1 MLDALRN
8 SAKSWVVKIFLLILV
23 LSFGVWGISGTVFQG
38 TGNAV
43 VTVGETRV
51 TPLDFRLAYDRQLA
65 ALSRQFGTRLT
76 TEQARSMGV
85 ENQILVQ
92 VAMNAALDEQS
103 RRMNLGLSEDRL
115 ANLIAE
121 DPAFQ
126 GIDGRFDRATFAALL
141 RNVGMTE
148 EDYIVSQENAAIRSQ
163 IVEAI
168 SDGYEAPSTLL
179 RAISRYDNEA
189 RTIDYILLNSDAVDA
204 VADPTNEQIQSYF
217 EENKTVYRAPEY
229 RKIAYVPLRASDIAD
244 PSTIADETVRSDYET
259 YIDRY
264 RTPETR
270 TIQQLSFPDDEAAQ
284 AAARELAGGKPFED
298 LVQEQGASISDI
310 TLGTFERDTLPDQ
323 SIAEATFAIGE
334 EGGTSGV
341 IDGAF
346 GPVIIRVTEITPVA
360 TRSFDEVK
368 EDIRNDLALG
378 EAEAI
383 LFDVH
388 DAYEDLRAGGDT
400 LEEAARKQ
408 RLTPVVVDAV
418 DRSARAPDGTVLRD
432 LPESRD
438 LLAQAFDTEI
448 GIDVAPLNFGND
460 GFLWFEVQDIM
471 PARDRTLDEVR
482 DRVIADWKREQT
494 DQALGKLAAQLQKQV
509 EDGEE
514 ISAVAADRGL
524 VTNTKYDLKRSDE
537 DAVLGPAAIAAA
549 FGGPDGFVAVADDAG
564 GASKV
569 VMKVSSVSEPTSSG
583 TGDLPPQV
591 MQAVSER
598 MGDDMLTQAIAQ
610 MQTEF
615 GVSYN
620 QAAAELA
627 LSPGH

>member
-1 MLDALRN
+1 MLDSLRN
-8 SAKSWVVKIFLLILV
+8 SAKSWVVKAFLMILV

-38 TGNAV
+38 TGGSV

-76 TEQARSMGV
+76 TEQARSMGL

-103 RRMNLGLSEDRL
+103 RRMNLGLSKDRL

-126 GIDGRFDRATFAALL
+126 GIDGRFDRTTFAALL

-179 RAISRYDNEA
+179 RAISQYDNET

-204 VADPTNEQIQSYF
+204 IAEPTQEQIQNYF
-217 EENKTVYRAPEY
+217 EENKAAYRAPEY
-229 RKIAYVPLRASDIAD
+229 RKIAYVTLRATDIAD
-244 PSTIADETVRSDYET
+244 PTTISDDTVRSDYQT
-259 YIDRY
+259 YIDRF

-270 TIQQLSFPDDEAAQ
+270 TIQQLSFPDGDAAK
-284 AAARELAGGKPFED
+284 AAADAIAAGGSFEEI
-298 LVQEQGASISDI
+298 VQEQGTTSGDI
-310 TLGTFERDTLPDQ
+310 TLGTFERDTVPDQ
-323 SIAEATFAIGE
+323 SIAEAAFSISE

-341 IDGAF
+341 VEGAF
-346 GPVIIRVTEITPVA
+346 GPVIIRVTKITPEA
-360 TRSFDEVK
+360 TRSFDDVK

-388 DAYEDLRAGGDT
+388 NAYEDLRAGGDT
-400 LEEAARKQ
+400 MQEAARKQ

-418 DRSARAPDGTVLRD
+418 DRSARTPDGTVLRD

-448 GIDVAPLNFGND
+448 GVEVAPLNLGTD
-460 GFLWFEVQDIM
+460 GYLWFEVQDVM
-471 PARDRTLDEVR
+471 PARDRSLDEVR
-482 DRVIADWKREQT
+482 DRVIEDWKREQT
-494 DQALGKLAAQLQKQV
+494 GLALGELATQLQKRV

-514 ISAVAADRGL
+514 ITAVAADRGL
-524 VTNTKYDLKRSDE
+524 VTNTKYEFKRSDE
-537 DAVLGPAAIAAA
+537 DAVLGPVAVAAA
-549 FGGPDGFVAVADDAG
+549 FGGPDGLVAVADDAG
-564 GASKV
+564 GASKILL
-569 VMKVSSVSEPTSSG
+569 KVSSVTKPTAGSAQLADQL
-583 TGDLPPQV
+583 TE
-591 MQAVSER
+591 AVSAR

-610 MQTEF
+610 MQSEF

-620 QAAAELA
+620 PAAAELA